1 MGPIVNERTRRDL
14 EYSQVLAEVRD
25 WAASAL
31 GRRVVDEL
39 TPQTDPDAIRREL
52 DRTAEMIEAVGT
64 EGLIVG
70 GMDDLDPLL
79 QRARETTSLDADDF
93 LQIVRTMESARRLR
107 DSVGALDGEYAHLPQ
122 LAERIGV
129 FRELEGAIRRTFDD
143 DGEMLETA
151 SPQLKKLSRR
161 KRTLEE
167 RVEDKLKSFLN
178 AQANSG
184 AIREAIITRRSSR
197 LVVPIK
203 SHAKRELDCVV
214 HDSSDSGQTLYVE
227 PRAVVETNNEI
238 RELDS
243 AIRDEKLRILR
254 ELTAKVQ
261 DESRKIGETLH
272 VLGKLD
278 GLYARAR
285 YALDQNATIPGL
297 NTNGRVRL
305 IEARHPLLDA
315 ETVVPIS
322 IDFGDR
328 PRGVLITGPNTG
340 GKTVTLKTI
349 GLLTLMAQSGLP
361 IPAEDESE
369 VNVFPVIRSD
379 IGDEQSIQQN
389 LSTFSSHM
397 KNIIG
402 FLDEIDDQSLVL
414 IDELGAGTDPQEG
427 AALGLGILN
436 RLLEIRCRMVVTTHF
451 GPLKHFAYQNE
462 QLKTCSVEFDVQTLK
477 PTYRLMKGVGS
488 SNAFVIAERLGL
500 SPEII
505 EGAKSSM
512 AEGAVKTEELIRML
526 EQERVTLSEERAQ
539 LERDRQSLQADR
551 DRYQRRLEEV
561 ESGKTD
567 ELRAELRELERTLK
581 ETRAE
586 IEVAL
591 HDARE
596 ADEAELRQ
604 RLKRLQRTEERMG
617 EQAEQALEGDD
628 SPLSMEDVKPGGAVY
643 VRPVAQEGVVRQVD
657 GERRILVEVDEMRLE
672 VELDDLEGAR
682 SARSSAR
689 EQQEPQERRRSQVS
703 VESRSQ
709 TSVGLELNLIGKT
722 VSEALREL
730 DGYLDRLVLSN
741 VERARIVHG
750 KGTGTL
756 RREVRAHLEDDPRV
770 VRSYAAPPNEGGDG
784 ATVVELTS

>member
-1 MGPIVNERTRRDL
+1 MTPIVNDRTRRDL
-14 EYSQVLAEVRD
+14 EFAQVLADVRG
-25 WAASAL
+25 WAASSL
-31 GRRVVDEL
+31 GRAAVDRLE
-39 TPQTDPDAIRREL
+39 PRSDAESIQRDL
-52 DRTAEMIEAVGT
+52 DRVREMIGAVGD
-64 EGLIVG
+64 EGLLIG
-70 GMDDLDPLL
+70 AMDDLGPVL
-79 QRARETTSLDADDF
+79 QRTHRTTSLDADDF
-93 LQIVRTMESARRLR
+93 LAIARTLESARRLR
-107 DSVGALDGEYAHLPQ
+107 EAIDALEGNFEHLPR
-122 LAERIGV
+122 LADRIGV

-151 SPQLKKLSRR
+151 SPELKKLSRR

-184 AIREAIITRRSSR
+184 AIREAIITRRSHR

-254 ELTAKVQ
+254 ELTSKVHA
-261 DESRKIGETLH
+261 ESRKIEETLH

-285 YALDQNATIPGL
+285 YALDRGATIPKL
-297 NTNGRVRL
+297 NAQGRVRL
-305 IEARHPLLDA
+305 IEARHPLLDP

-328 PRGVLITGPNTG
+328 QRGVLITGPNTG

-349 GLLTLMAQSGLP
+349 GLLTLMAQAGLP
-361 IPAEDESE
+361 IPAEDDSE
-369 VNVFPVIRSD
+369 INVFPRIRSD

-427 AALGLGILN
+427 AALGLGILE
-436 RLLEIRCRMVVTTHF
+436 RLLAIQCRMVVTTHF
-451 GPLKHFAYQNE
+451 GALKHFAYKND
-462 QLKTCSVEFDVQTLK
+462 QLKTCSVEFDVKTLQ
-477 PTYRLMKGVGS
+477 PTYRLMGGVGS

-500 SPEII
+500 AHEII

-512 AEGAVKTEELIRML
+512 AEGAVKAEELIRML
-526 EQERVTLSEERAQ
+526 EQERIELSEERSK
-539 LERDRQSLQADR
+539 LDRERRAVQADR
-551 DRYQRRLEEV
+551 ERHQRRLEEL
-561 ESGKTD
+561 EAGKTD
-567 ELRAELRELERTLK
+567 ELREELRELETTLK

-586 IEVAL
+586 IEAAL
-591 HDARE
+591 HEARQ
-596 ADEAELRQ
+596 ADEAELRE
-604 RLKRLQRTEERMG
+604 RLKRLQTAEARIGERADRAF
-617 EQAEQALEGDD
+617 ESDD
-628 SPLSMEDVKPGGAVY
+628 SPLSLEELKDGMAVY
-643 VRPVAQEGVVRQVD
+643 VRPVDQEGLVRKVD
-657 GERRILVEVDEMRLE
+657 GERRIIVEVDGMRVD
-672 VELDDLEGAR
+672 VELGDLAR
-682 SARSSAR
+682 AEPPGPSRQTEPTTTQRSH
-689 EQQEPQERRRSQVS
+689 VS
-703 VESRSQ
+703 VEASPQ
-709 TSVGLELNLIGKT
+709 AAVGMELNLLGMT
-722 VSEALREL
+722 VSEARREV
-730 DGYLDRLVLSN
+730 DRYLDRLVMSN
-741 VERARIVHG
+741 VERARIIHG

-756 RREVRAHLEDDPRV
+756 RREIRAQLDDDPRV
-770 VRSYAAPPNEGGDG
+770 VRSYGAPPNEGGEG